1 MTGQDEAPPTN
12 SRATGTAD
20 FMIHSNGRIMSY
32 NVNVNDID
40 KVIMANI
47 YTKARKA
54 RMGILQ

>member
-1 MTGQDEAPPTN
+1 MKRLQPIVELQELH
-12 SRATGTAD
+12 